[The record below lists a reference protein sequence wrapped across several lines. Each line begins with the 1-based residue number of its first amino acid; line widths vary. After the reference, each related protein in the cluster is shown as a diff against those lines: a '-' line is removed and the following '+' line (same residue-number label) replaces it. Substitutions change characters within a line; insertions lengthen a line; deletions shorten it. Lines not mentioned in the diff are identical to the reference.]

1 MSSHNRIIVG
11 KHEEELARFFASL
24 SNTTRIA
31 ILEKLACRD
40 NCENN
45 INEIGGLSRFTIGMN
60 IKYLKKHGLIKGS
73 LTSKNISYCLNYNRL
88 DEFKTLFD
96 EFYNKVTQN
105 RTKLNNGDISCTNKK

>member
-1 MSSHNRIIVG
+1 M
-11 KHEEELARFFASL
+11 HEQELAGFFASL

-31 ILEKLACRD
+31 ILERLACRD
-40 NCENN
+40 YCENH
-45 INEIGGLSRFTIGMN
+45 INEIGGLSRFTIAMN

-73 LTSKNISYCLNYNRL
+73 LTTKNISYCLNYKRL

-105 RTKLNNGDISCTNKK
+105 RTKLDSSDISCTNKK